1 MFQFS
6 SLQGQQS
13 SSSSLVLSCQP
24 VHISLPRF
32 LEVFE
37 PLLVGFT
44 LAVLFDLSHS
54 FTSCA
59 YQVFKLRPRKDY
71 FCVFISRVCVRDRGR
86 KRWGVSV
93 EGWVRVKLCAW
104 VSEREGSLTCL
115 NVFVEN
121 FISFA
126 KTLFLLLHKMRA
138 SWDEIELY

>member
-6 SLQGQQS
+6 SLLGQQS

-24 VHISLPRF
+24 VHISLPSF

-71 FCVFISRVCVRDRGR
+71 FYAVISRVCVR
-86 KRWGVSV
+86 
-93 EGWVRVKLCAW
+93 
-104 VSEREGSLTCL
+104 EREG
-115 NVFVEN
+115 ERGG
-121 FISFA
+121 A
-126 KTLFLLLHKMRA
+126 
-138 SWDEIELY
+138 